1 MKPLSFI
8 LILCLLV
15 PGCGYRFSENT
26 RLPGGIRHICVAT
39 LENRSGEIGAESIIT
54 NDLIYEMSRNGIL
67 GQSDNA
73 DAFLS
78 GVIRSVSIDAVSHRG
93 INTSLQRRIR
103 LTIDLSLKDAAGKIL
118 WTKNGVW
125 ANEAYNVMSDKSA
138 TEWNKRAAISVLS
151 KRLAENAYHEL
162 TDNF

>member
-1 MKPLSFI
+1 MKSEI
-8 LILCLLV
+8 LIIFICLLMS
-15 PGCGYRFSENT
+15 GCGYRFSEAT
-26 RLPGGIRHICVAT
+26 RLPGGIRHISVAT
-39 LENRSGEIGAESIIT
+39 LENRSGETGAESIIT
-54 NDLIYEMSRNGIL
+54 NDLIYEMSRNGIH
-67 GQSDNA
+67 GQSDTA

-78 GVIRSVSIDAVSHRG
+78 GVIRSVSIDSVSHRG

-103 LTIDLSLKDAAGKIL
+103 LTIDLSLKDASGKIL
-118 WTKNGVW
+118 WSKNGVS

-151 KRLAENAYHEL
+151 KRLAENAYHQL

>member
-8 LILCLLV
+8 LTLCLLM
-15 PGCGYRFSENT
+15 PGCGYRFSEAT
-26 RLPGGIRHICVAT
+26 RLPGGIRHISVAT

-54 NDLIYEMSRNGIL
+54 NDLIYELSRNGIL

-78 GVIRSVSIDAVSHRG
+78 GVIRSVSIDSVSHRG

-103 LTIDLSLKDAAGKIL
+103 LTVDLSLKDSAGKIL
-118 WTKNGVW
+118 WTKNGIW